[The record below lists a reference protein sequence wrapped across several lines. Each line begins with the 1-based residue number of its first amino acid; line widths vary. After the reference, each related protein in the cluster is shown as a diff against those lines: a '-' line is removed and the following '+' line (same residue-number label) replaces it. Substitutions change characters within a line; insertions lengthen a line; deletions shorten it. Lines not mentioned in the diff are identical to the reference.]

1 MGQELPHGALP
12 TVTSF
17 YEEVTS
23 EGDVTFQ
30 WARLPS
36 GARATYEL
44 TQAPGGSAATVS
56 LSGVLEGVD
65 LPGSYVVVRSVYL
78 GLGLLYREVGVCVW
92 PQTSTPVLSLTSPSP
107 VTVVAGTTTGA
118 ITFPEATGGTAPYTY
133 TAKITGDSTGTYSS
147 YVSSVSTRT
156 VNLAALTNGQVVEVQ
171 GCVSDAD
178 GNTAF
183 AYGLV
188 LVASSAAGTM
198 TPGAFPASQTLDADT
213 TTASITFNDV
223 GGTFT
228 APVTY
233 VATISSGSGRVSNTG
248 KSVSLSGLVNDG
260 VTLVRLRATDSSGTP
275 KTADAF
281 ALVRVRPS
289 VENPL
294 VWKKLRRFDFKAQ
307 GTVSLV
313 NGNNTVTLTDD
324 AGNASSVTLNNSM
337 GLGSYTTMT
346 ATFSA
351 ATGWKHS
358 FAATASAT
366 YLRGRVE
373 LPLGVTTGI
382 DDDLRITIKGKINNQ
397 VSANS
402 AYWQVSNAD
411 DLSEDAT
418 NAQGLRLL
426 KSGTNTALYLR
437 AAGSS
442 GSIINSTSTPACPTA
457 WQDGTTTIVEEIY
470 VPRRMSR
477 AIVTVNASGSI
488 GGPFAD
494 LGHAGTTPGSNVLR
508 PGWGGGKSRLYLQH
522 YSANGTANGL
532 GLQYSEIHEI
542 LIERRTLP

>member
-1 MGQELPHGALP
+1 MSRTLPPLLLGQQPL
-12 TVTSF
+12 

-23 EGDVTFQ
+23 EGDVTFL
-30 WARLPS
+30 WSPLPS

-65 LPGSYVVVRSVYL
+65 LPGSYVVVRTVRL
-78 GLGLLYREVGVCVW
+78 GLGILFRDSGVCVW
-92 PQTSTPVLSLTSPSP
+92 PQTSTPVLSLTAPSP

-118 ITFPEATGGTAPYTY
+118 ITFPVATGGTAPYTY

-171 GCVSDAD
+171 CCVSDAD

-183 AYGLV
+183 AYGIV
-188 LVASSAAGTM
+188 VVASSAAGTM
-198 TPGAFPASQTLDADT
+198 TPGAFPSSQTLDAGVT
-213 TTASITFNDV
+213 TTNLTFNAV

-233 VATISSGSGRVSNTG
+233 VATVSSGPGSVSNTG
-248 KSVSLSGLVNDG
+248 TSVSLSGLVDDG

-307 GTVSLV
+307 GTVTLV
-313 NGNNTVTLTDD
+313 SGNNTVTLTDD

-337 GLGSYTTMT
+337 ASGSYATMT
-346 ATFSA
+346 STLSA
-351 ATGWKHS
+351 ATGWKHV
-358 FAATASAT
+358 FASTATGT
-366 YLRGRVE
+366 YLRAKVE
-373 LPLGVTTGI
+373 IPLGVTTGV
-382 DDDLRITIKGKINNQ
+382 DDDLRITIKGKLNNQ

-402 AYWQVSNAD
+402 VFWQVSNAD
-411 DLSEDAT
+411 DTSEDAT
-418 NAQGLRLL
+418 NVQGMRLL
-426 KSGTNTALYLR
+426 KSGANTALYLR

-442 GSIINSTSTPACPTA
+442 GSIISNTSTPACPTA

-477 AIVTVNASGSI
+477 AIVTVNASGST

-522 YSANGTANGL
+522 HASNGAANGL

>member
-1 MGQELPHGALP
+1 MGQELPHALLGQQP
-12 TVTSF
+12 L

-23 EGDVTFQ
+23 EGDVTFL
-30 WARLPS
+30 WSPLPS

-44 TQAPGGSAATVS
+44 TEAPGGSAATVS

-65 LPGSYVVVRSVYL
+65 LPGSYVVVRTVRL
-78 GLGLLYREVGVCVW
+78 GLGILFRDSGVCVW
-92 PQTSTPVLSLTSPSP
+92 PQTSAPSLSLTAPSP

-171 GCVSDAD
+171 CCVSDAD

-183 AYGLV
+183 AYGIV
-188 LVASSAAGTM
+188 VVASSAAGTM

-213 TTASITFNDV
+213 TTTSITFNDV

-233 VATISSGSGRVSNTG
+233 VATISSGPGSVSNTD
-248 KSVSLSGLVNDG
+248 KTVSLSGLVNDG

-275 KTADAF
+275 KIADAF

-294 VWKKLRRFDFKAQ
+294 VWKKVRRFDFKAQ

-313 NGNNTVTLTDD
+313 SGDNNITLTDD
-324 AGNASSVTLNNSM
+324 EGNSTDVVLNNSM
-337 GLGSYTTMT
+337 GAGSFVSTT
-346 ATFSA
+346 ATLSA
-351 ATGWKHS
+351 VSGWKLT
-358 FAATASAT
+358 FASTSTGT
-366 YLRGRVE
+366 YLRSR
-373 LPLGVTTGI
+373 LPIPLGITLGA
-382 DDDLRITIKGKINNQ
+382 DDDIRITMVGKINNQ

-402 AYWQVSNAD
+402 AFWQMTNGND
-411 DLSEDAT
+411 ISEDAT

-426 KSGTNTALYLR
+426 KSGVNTALYLR
-437 AAGSS
+437 AAGGSGTVITQASS
-442 GSIINSTSTPACPTA
+442 PACPTA
-457 WQDGTTTIVEEIY
+457 WQDGTTTIVEELY
-470 VPRRMSR
+470 FPRRMSR
-477 AIVTVNASGSI
+477 AIATVNASGSI

-508 PGWGGGKSRLYLQH
+508 PGWGGGKNTLYLQH
-522 YSANGTANGL
+522 YASNGAANGL